1 MKKFDVITIGAATR
15 DVFLR
20 SKAIKVVKDDAF
32 VTGEGECFALGS
44 KIDVDEIV
52 FETGGGATN
61 AAVSFAR
68 QGLKTAFAGKIG
80 ATDARGQEILD
91 ALKAEKIN
99 TSLVIKDKD
108 KMTAYSVLLLT
119 ARGERTALVYRGASA
134 DFRVQ
139 DFHWRKMKSK
149 WIYVSSLGGEMSVL
163 RSIWK
168 HAKEHQIKIAWDPGA
183 GELAYGWKKLAPLLK
198 SVDVLHVNQEEAA
211 KLMGMDYEQDE
222 HCFDTL
228 RKMVGG
234 LTIVTGG
241 TVGAFAGTATESWQ
255 SGTNHIK
262 VISTTGAGDAFTS
275 GFMAA
280 YIRTGDVPY
289 SLQFG
294 TANAESVIRHISA
307 KEGLL
312 RTHTLS
318 QPVVVTQR

>member
-1 MKKFDVITIGAATR
+1 
-15 DVFLR
+15 
-20 SKAIKVVKDDAF
+20 
-32 VTGEGECFALGS
+32 
-44 KIDVDEIV
+44 
-52 FETGGGATN
+52 
-61 AAVSFAR
+61 
-68 QGLKTAFAGKIG
+68 
-80 ATDARGQEILD
+80 LD

-119 ARGERTALVYRGASA
+119 TRGERTALVYRGASA
-134 DFRVQ
+134 DFKVH

-149 WIYVSSLGGEMSVL
+149 WIYVSSLGGDMSVL

-183 GELAYGWKKLAPLLK
+183 GELAFGWKKLAPMLK

-211 KLMGMDYEQDE
+211 KLMGMNYQQDE
-222 HCFDTL
+222 SCFDKL
-228 RKMVGG
+228 RVMVGG

-241 TVGAFAGTATESWQ
+241 TGGALAGTAKESWQ
-255 SGTNHIK
+255 SGTHPIK

-280 YIRTGDVPY
+280 YIRTSDIPY
-289 SLQFG
+289 ALQFG
-294 TANAESVIRHISA
+294 TANAESVILHISA

-312 RTHTLS
+312 RTHTLAK
-318 QPVVVTQR
+318 PVTVTRR